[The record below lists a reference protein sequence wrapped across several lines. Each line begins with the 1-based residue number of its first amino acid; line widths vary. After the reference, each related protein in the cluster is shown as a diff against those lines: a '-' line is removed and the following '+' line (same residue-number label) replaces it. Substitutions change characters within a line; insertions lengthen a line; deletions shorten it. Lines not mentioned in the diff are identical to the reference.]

1 MSIAKYY
8 ITKCRFLLAII
19 FTSVAVI
26 ALYGFFIEPCQVRLK
41 TVKIYNKAMASTLK
55 DLKIVQLSDLHIGD
69 NVSTSIKRT
78 LEILNELKPDLILLT
93 GDYVDWHGNK
103 QAYGNTIAFLSQLN
117 APLGVYAV
125 MGDSDY
131 SFSRRSC
138 GFCHEEGSTRPPT
151 QHQVKFLRNA
161 KAVIKIGGEILS
173 IIGIGTDSNH
183 APLPNVI
190 NSMLGDVDSP
200 AIVLSHYSSVYDK
213 INSEENILVLS
224 GDTHGGQIYLPEFI
238 WKIIKRKPDTEHMYG
253 FYQDNNKSLYVTS
266 GIGTSDIPFRL
277 GVPPE
282 VVLFEF
288 TE

>member
-1 MSIAKYY
+1 MIP
-8 ITKCRFLLAII
+8 
-19 FTSVAVI
+19 
-26 ALYGFFIEPCQVRLK
+26 LYGFFIEPCHVRLN
-41 TVKIYNKAMASTLK
+41 TVKIHNKAMASTFK
-55 DLKIVQLSDLHIGD
+55 DLKVVQLSDLHIG
-69 NVSTSIKRT
+69 NNMSTSIKRT

-103 QAYGNTIAFLSQLN
+103 QAYGNTITFLSQLN

-138 GFCHEEGSTRPPT
+138 GFCHEEGSIRPPT
-151 QHQVKFLRNA
+151 QHQVKFLRNTQ
-161 KAVIKIGGEILS
+161 VVVEIGEKEVS

-190 NSMLGDVDSP
+190 NSMLSDIDSP

-224 GDTHGGQIYLPEFI
+224 GDTHGGQIFLPEFI

-253 FYQDNNKSLYVTS
+253 IYQDKNKALYVTS
-266 GIGTSDIPFRL
+266 GIGTSNIPFRL

-282 VVLFEF
+282 IVLFEF